1 MCVYLLTKFQVSNI
15 LLTSFRQ
22 VVILPHP
29 SHPHNAKQFSKKPTL
44 IRVKQVLEC
53 YVVCEYAIFL
63 NTTKLKNQI
72 LIEFI
77 YKKNSE
83 VWE

>member
-1 MCVYLLTKFQVSNI
+1 MCVTYPPNFLLVSSI
-15 LLTSFRQ
+15 ILTSFRRGNLTPPTPQ
-22 VVILPHP
+22 NEI
-29 SHPHNAKQFSKKPTL
+29 SKKPTL

-83 VWE
+83 V